1 MTDAAAPA
9 RFTRMAYAAETH
21 AIIVR
26 AEPAFAPEESDP
38 DQGRFMWT
46 YDIEIENRSEEPVQL
61 ISRYWRIIDAAGLEQ
76 EVRGPGVV
84 GRQPKLNPGESFRY
98 QSRCPLSTP
107 SGMMVGGYQMI
118 RLRTGEPFEIAIP
131 AFALVSPYDAMR
143 AN

>member
-1 MTDAAAPA
+1 M
-9 RFTRMAYAAETH
+9 RYEAETH

-38 DQGRFMWT
+38 DESRFLWT

-61 ISRYWRIIDAAGLEQ
+61 ISRYWRIVDAAGQEQ

-84 GRQPKLNPGESFRY
+84 GYQPKLDPGESFRY
-98 QSRCPLSTP
+98 QSRCPLATP
-107 SGMMVGGYQMI
+107 SGMMVGAYQMI

-131 AFALVSPYDAMR
+131 AFALVSPHDMAR